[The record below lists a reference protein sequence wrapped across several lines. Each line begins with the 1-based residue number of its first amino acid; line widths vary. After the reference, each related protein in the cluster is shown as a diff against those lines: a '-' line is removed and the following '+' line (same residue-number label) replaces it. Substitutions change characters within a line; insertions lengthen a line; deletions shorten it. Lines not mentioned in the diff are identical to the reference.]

1 MLVVARV
8 LGPSHFGAF
17 ALSLAVLYF
26 LNTLQVGFVTRPHNV
41 IGATMEGETYRRYT
55 TSTAI
60 SQFAFT
66 LASALFVGAAAFGAS
81 FLHNGAATLLAAL
94 VPAVVFWQLQEFV
107 RRVLY
112 TEERLAGAFAND
124 LVNYSAQ
131 VVMILVLASG
141 GLLTGASALWAIAAS
156 SAVALVFGVFQIR
169 SSIGRAIEPG
179 AWRENWRF
187 GRWVAAADAARWTS
201 TEVYLY
207 IAAAMLGTAA
217 AGAIRAAQVLV
228 GPLRVIVMSL
238 YSVLPVRF
246 ARAMSSAGRER
257 LHRQVRAAYAITVP
271 VLIVFCVPLALF
283 ATPVLRFAF
292 GEEYANA
299 GVLLILVAIHYAL
312 SCLKPIVAALLQAER
327 MTRPLFTAQVWAS
340 AIALPFGWV
349 LVMRFGAEGAVVGM
363 IVTAIITNLYCWLAY
378 RRHLSGEARVR
389 ARAEAAA

>member
-8 LGPSHFGAF
+8 LGPSDFGAF
-17 ALSLAVLYF
+17 ALTLALLYF

-41 IGATMEGETYRRYT
+41 IGAMKEDESYRRYT

-60 SQFAFT
+60 TQVVFT
-66 LASALFVGAAAFGAS
+66 LASAIVVGAAAFGAS
-81 FLHNGAATLLAAL
+81 FFHHGAATLLAAL
-94 VPAVVFWQLQEFV
+94 VPAVVCWQLQEFV

-131 VVMILVLASG
+131 IAVILALAGGGVLSG
-141 GLLTGASALWAIAAS
+141 QSALLAIAGS
-156 SAVALVFGVFQIR
+156 SALALAFGVFQIR
-169 SSIGRAIEPG
+169 SSMAGSIEPG

-187 GRWVAAADAARWTS
+187 GKWVAAADAARWTS

-207 IAAAMLGTAA
+207 IAAALLGTAA

-228 GPLRVIVMSL
+228 GPLRVVVMSL

-246 ARAMSSAGRER
+246 ARALSTAGRER
-257 LHRQVRAAYAITVP
+257 LHQQVRAVYAITIP
-271 VLIVFCVPLALF
+271 VLFAFCVPLALF
-283 ATPVLRFAF
+283 ATPILRFTF
-292 GEEYANA
+292 GEQYADA
-299 GVLLILVAIHYAL
+299 GLLLILVAVHYSL

-327 MTRPLFTAQVWAS
+327 LTRPLFLAQVCAS
-340 AIALPFGWV
+340 AIALPFGWI

-363 IVTAIITNLYCWLAY
+363 IVTAIITNAYCWLAY
-378 RRHLSGEARVR
+378 RRQLTGEARLR
-389 ARAEAAA
+389 ARAAAA